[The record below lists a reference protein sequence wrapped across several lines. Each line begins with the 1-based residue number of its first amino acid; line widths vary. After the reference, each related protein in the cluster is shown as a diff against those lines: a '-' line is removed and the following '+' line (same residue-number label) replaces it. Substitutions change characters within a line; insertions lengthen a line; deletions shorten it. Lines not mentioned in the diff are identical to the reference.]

1 MFPHPDPPF
10 HTDWWSIDRLFPI
23 LLMLLLLSVVI
34 WAVVRLTRQPTAM
47 PAGTADPWPRSPSV
61 STSPD
66 PALEHV
72 RLRYSRGEVDRETF
86 LQIVGDLTPGGV
98 EGAADD
104 PPPSVTP

>member
-1 MFPHPDPPF
+1 MMFPHRESPF

-23 LLMLLLLSVVI
+23 LLMLLLLGVVV
-34 WAVVRLTRQPTAM
+34 WAVVRLTRQPTAI
-47 PAGTADPWPRSPSV
+47 PAGRADPLPRSPSV
-61 STSPD
+61 STSD

-72 RLRYSRGEVDRETF
+72 RLRYSRGEVDRDTF
-86 LQIVGDLTPGGV
+86 LQIVGDLSPGGV